1 MFRFL
6 ELTLKM
12 KMSRFGSA
20 VFFGLMLGL
29 ASAVQA
35 GNLVSNGDFTSY
47 SGTTIAA
54 GAKGQLSSH
63 VPTGW
68 SISNTVQ
75 YSALDT
81 PGSATSSTGGY
92 AVYGPF
98 ANPAAPYTGNFIQM
112 DGDSRY
118 GKALSQ
124 TIGGLTVGNQY
135 TLTFQ
140 QAAGQQTTFNGP
152 TTEKWTVS
160 FGGDTQDSSLY
171 SLPSHG
177 IGAWQSQS
185 MTFTATSVSEVLSFL
200 AVGTPD
206 GVPPTVFLADVNMV
220 DSTPSAVPEPSSV
233 VTLLIGVAGVA
244 GSVLRRRFK
253 AA

>member
-12 KMSRFGSA
+12 KSSRFGSA

-29 ASAVQA
+29 ASVVQA

-47 SGTTIAA
+47 SGSTIAA
-54 GAKGQLSSH
+54 GEKAQLSSH

-68 SISNTVQ
+68 NISSSVQ
-75 YSALDT
+75 YSYLDT
-81 PGSATSSTGGY
+81 PNSATSSQGGY

-124 TIGGLTVGNQY
+124 QINGLTVGHQY
-135 TLTFQ
+135 TVTFQ
-140 QAAGQQTTFNGP
+140 QAAGQQSGFNGP

-160 FGGDTQDSSLY
+160 FGSDTQDSSMY
-171 SLPSHG
+171 SLASHG
-177 IGAWQSQS
+177 IGAWESQS
-185 MTFTATSVSEVLSFL
+185 MTFTASSISEVLSFL

-206 GVPPTVFLADVNMV
+206 GVPPTVFLADVNLA
-220 DSTPSAVPEPSSV
+220 DTTPSPVPEPSSV
-233 VTLLIGVAGVA
+233 ATLLIGVAGVA
-244 GSVLRRRFK
+244 GSYLRRRFK
-253 AA
+253 TA

>member
-1 MFRFL
+1 M
-6 ELTLKM
+6 T
-12 KMSRFGSA
+12 
-20 VFFGLMLGL
+20 
-29 ASAVQA
+29 
-35 GNLVSNGDFTSY
+35 NGDFTSY
-47 SGTTIAA
+47 SGPTITA
-54 GAKGQLSSH
+54 GEKGQLSDH

-81 PGSATSSTGGY
+81 PGSATSSHGGY

-98 ANPAAPYTGNFIQM
+98 ADPAAPYTGNFIQM

-124 TIGGLTVGNQY
+124 TIDNLTVGHQY
-135 TLTFQ
+135 TVTFQ
-140 QAAGQQTTFNGP
+140 QAAGQQTTFNGD
-152 TTEKWTVS
+152 TTELWAVS
-160 FGGDTQDSSLY
+160 FGSDTQDSSKY
-171 SLPSHG
+171 SLASHG
-177 IGAWQSQS
+177 VGAWESQS
-185 MTFTATSVSEVLSFL
+185 LTFTATSVSEVLSFL

-206 GVPPTVFLADVNMV
+206 GVPPTVFLADVNLA
-220 DSTPSAVPEPSSV
+220 DTTLSSVPEPSSV

>member
-1 MFRFL
+1 
-6 ELTLKM
+6 
-12 KMSRFGSA
+12 
-20 VFFGLMLGL
+20 MLGL

-35 GNLVSNGDFTSY
+35 GNINLVTNGDFLSY
-47 SGTTIAA
+47 SGTAIAA

-68 SISNTVQ
+68 SISSSVQ

-81 PGSATSSTGGY
+81 PGSATSFVGGY
-92 AVYGPF
+92 GVYGPF
-98 ANPAAPYTGNFIQM
+98 ADPTGYTGNYIQM
-112 DGDSRY
+112 DGDSNY

-124 TIGGLTVGNQY
+124 TIGGLTVGHQY
-135 TLTFQ
+135 TVTFQ
-140 QAAGQQTTFNGP
+140 QAAGQQSGFNGP

-160 FGGDTQDSSLY
+160 FGGDTQDSNLY

-177 IGAWQSQS
+177 VGAWESQS

-200 AVGTPD
+200 AVGTPN
-206 GVPPTVFLADVNMV
+206 GVPPTVFLAGVNMV
-220 DSTPSAVPEPSSV
+220 DTTPSAVPEPSSV

>member
-1 MFRFL
+1 
-6 ELTLKM
+6 M
-12 KMSRFGSA
+12 KISLCGST

-29 ASAVQA
+29 ASTVQA
-35 GNLVSNGDFTSY
+35 ANLVSNGDFTSY
-47 SGTTIAA
+47 SGTTITA
-54 GAKGQLSSH
+54 GEKGQLSSH

-81 PGSATSSTGGY
+81 PGSATSGNGGY

-98 ANPAAPYTGNFIQM
+98 NDPDAAPYSGNFIQM
-112 DGDSRY
+112 DGDSNY

-124 TIGGLTVGNQY
+124 TINGLTVGHQY

-140 QAAGQQTTFNGP
+140 QAAGQQTGFSGP
-152 TTEKWTVS
+152 TTEKWSVS

-177 IGAWQSQS
+177 VGAWELQS
-185 MTFTATSVSEVLSFL
+185 MTFTASSVSEVLSFL

-206 GVPPTVFLADVNMV
+206 GVPPTVFLADVNLN
-220 DSTPSAVPEPSSV
+220 DSTPSTVPEPSSV

>member
-1 MFRFL
+1 
-6 ELTLKM
+6 
-12 KMSRFGSA
+12 
-20 VFFGLMLGL
+20 MLGL

-35 GNLVSNGDFTSY
+35 GNLVTNGDFLSY

-54 GAKGQLSSH
+54 GDKGQLSDH

-98 ANPAAPYTGNFIQM
+98 ADPAAPYTGNFIQM

-124 TIGGLTVGNQY
+124 TINELTVGHQY

-140 QAAGQQTTFNGP
+140 QAAGQQTNHDGA
-152 TTEKWTVS
+152 TTEKWSVS
-160 FGGDTQDSSLY
+160 FGSDTQDSSLY
-171 SLPSHG
+171 SLDSHG
-177 IGAWQSQS
+177 VGAWESQS

-200 AVGTPD
+200 AVGTPN
-206 GVPPTVFLADVNMV
+206 GVPPTVFLADVNLS
-220 DSTPSAVPEPSSV
+220 DSTQSAVPEPSSV
-233 VTLLIGVAGVA
+233 VSLMIGVAGVA
-244 GSVLRRRFK
+244 GSYLRRRFK